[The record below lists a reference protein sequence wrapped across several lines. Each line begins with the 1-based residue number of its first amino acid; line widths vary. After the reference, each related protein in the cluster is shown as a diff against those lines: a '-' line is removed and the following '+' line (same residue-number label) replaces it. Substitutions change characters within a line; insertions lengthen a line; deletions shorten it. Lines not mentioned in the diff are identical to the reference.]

1 MTNPETTN
9 AKNEEQAKTGIAVG
23 YLRVLQTLLQH
34 LPKTPEGDVTMA
46 LAEVAIKSV
55 QLRQVMDLS
64 AGPVGT
70 MDWSNSIDKLH
81 QVIRETQLVDV
92 IDGAAQSSVDHGK
105 PTAPGVD
112 ADLVF

>member
-23 YLRVLQTLLQH
+23 YLRVLQTILQH

-64 AGPVGT
+64 VGPVGT

-81 QVIRETQLVDV
+81 QVIRETQLVDRC
-92 IDGAAQSSVDHGK
+92 GR
-105 PTAPGVD
+105 
-112 ADLVF
+112 

>member
-1 MTNPETTN
+1 
-9 AKNEEQAKTGIAVG
+9 
-23 YLRVLQTLLQH
+23 
-34 LPKTPEGDVTMA
+34 MA

-92 IDGAAQSSVDHGK
+92 VDGAAQSSIDHGK

-112 ADLVF
+112 VDLVF